1 MEDKFDRLISLIED
15 QNKAWAHTVNAL
27 TAIHNLMVENYK
39 KEELLLEKNPPVR
52 EPTNEPVT
60 VGNREQP
67 QPFNAFSDSQPYG
80 TDIEEE
86 KNAEAQSFPA
96 APNMQ
101 PVQQQQAPV
110 QAPNPPMEGERVVSL
125 DQPSQ
130 EQPLPAPQSKAE
142 MLERQVN
149 LPNS

>member
-1 MEDKFDRLISLIED
+1 MEEKFDKLISLIEE

-27 TAIHNLMVENYK
+27 TSIHNIMVENYRK
-39 KEELLLEKNPPVR
+39 QELLLEKHPPVR

-67 QPFNAFSDSQPYG
+67 QPFNSCSDSQPYG

-86 KNAEAQSFPA
+86 KNAEAQSFPV
-96 APNMQ
+96 APNTQ
-101 PVQQQQAPV
+101 PVQRQQAPTPP
-110 QAPNPPMEGERVVSL
+110 PNPPMEGERVVSL
-125 DQPSQ
+125 EQPKQ
-130 EQPLPAPQSKAE
+130 EEPLPAPQSKAE
-142 MLERQVN
+142 MLERQVT